1 MTPQTL
7 DEHRLRRL
15 LEVGRSLVSELDL
28 EALLHRVLDV
38 ARELTGA
45 RYAALG
51 VLDEQGEELER
62 FITTGIDEETR
73 RTIGDLPRGRGIL
86 GELIRHPEPLRL
98 RDLSEHPRSY
108 GFPPGHPPMHGFLG
122 VRVLIRGE
130 VYGNLYLTEK
140 DGGEFDADDEHSLV
154 VLAEWAA
161 IAIANARLYSGVEKQ
176 RNELQRAVDGLEAT
190 SAIAKAVGGETE
202 IDRVLE
208 LIVKRSRALVE
219 ARTLVILLTE
229 GDHLRVAAT
238 AGEADGHPD
247 LQIPIAD
254 SLLGDIVRSGKAE
267 RLADVKSRVR
277 LGLGELSSDAESALL
292 VPLTFRG
299 HTSGVLIAFDR
310 SAHGPAFDAEDERLL
325 SSFAASAATAVATAQ
340 TVEADRLQHSIEAAE
355 QERRRWARELHD
367 ETLQGLGA
375 LQVLLSTARRR
386 GDHLDEAI
394 AQASTQIEAEIE
406 KLQALITEL
415 RPAALDEIGV
425 GPAIES
431 LVERARTLHGLEIE
445 SDIDLDYDAGRQAT
459 RLTPEIE
466 SAIYRLVQESLTNV
480 GKHAGADKALLRVVE
495 AEGQITVEVRDDG
508 RGFDPEQP
516 NGGFGLV
523 GMRER
528 AGLLGGTLEVA
539 SEPGEGSTVRARLA
553 AEHVAAGGQEGPAAT
568 SGSGAA

>member
-86 GELIRHPEPLRL
+86 GELIRQPEPLRL

-208 LIVKRSRALVE
+208 LIVKRGRALVE

>member
-86 GELIRHPEPLRL
+86 GELIRQPEPLRL

-202 IDRVLE
+202 IDPVLE
-208 LIVKRSRALVE
+208 LIVKRGRALVE

>member
-1 MTPQTL
+1 M
-7 DEHRLRRL
+7 
-15 LEVGRSLVSELDL
+15 SELDL

-86 GELIRHPEPLRL
+86 GELIRQPEPLRL

-202 IDRVLE
+202 IDPVLE
-208 LIVKRSRALVE
+208 LIVKRGRALVE

-386 GDHLDEAI
+386 GDHPDEAI